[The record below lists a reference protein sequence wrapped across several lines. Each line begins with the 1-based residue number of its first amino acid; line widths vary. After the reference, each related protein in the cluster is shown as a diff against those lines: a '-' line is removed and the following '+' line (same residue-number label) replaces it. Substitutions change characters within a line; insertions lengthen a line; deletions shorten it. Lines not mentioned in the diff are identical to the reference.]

1 MTEKI
6 HHGNKRETYEEFVEK
21 FKPKHT
27 TDDCYTPAEVY
38 ETVVAW
44 ARENLPIGGAEIV
57 RPFWPGGDYEN
68 FDYPEG
74 CVVIDNPPFSIYS
87 KIVRRLIER
96 GIRFLLFAP
105 SLTQIVVGA
114 DATYIIAAAM
124 ITYENGAV
132 VRTGF
137 TTNMTPGTRVWIC
150 PELRRRIEETQKKA
164 EKEKKKAVTKV
175 FHSPYVTSAALLQ
188 KFAGGERE
196 WKIPAAESAYVTHV
210 GESRYR
216 LFGVGILLS
225 QRMKEEQQ
233 LREQQLREQQLRE
246 QQLRE
251 QVRLTAEEMEIVRHL
266 SEGRKE
272 ESL

>member
-6 HHGNKRETYEEFVEK
+6 HHGNKRETYEEFIEK

-105 SLTQIVVGA
+105 SLTQIVMGT
-114 DATYIIAAAM
+114 DATYIITAAL

-137 TTNMTPGTRVWIC
+137 TTNMTPGTRAWIC

-164 EKEKKKAVTKV
+164 KKEKKAVTKV
-175 FHSPYVTSAALLQ
+175 FHSPYVTTVALLQ

-196 WKIPAAESAYVTHV
+196 WKIPAAESAYVRHV
-210 GESRYR
+210 GESRYQ
-216 LFGVGILLS
+216 LFGSGLLLS
-225 QRMKEEQQ
+225 QRMKEE
-233 LREQQLREQQLRE
+233 LQLRE